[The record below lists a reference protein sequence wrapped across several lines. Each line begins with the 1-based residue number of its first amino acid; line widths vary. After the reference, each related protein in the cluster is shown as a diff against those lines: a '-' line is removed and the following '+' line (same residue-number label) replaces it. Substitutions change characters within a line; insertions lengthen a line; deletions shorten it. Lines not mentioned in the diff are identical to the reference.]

1 MYSDPTALG
10 SIPSIPENFSEEQI
24 VDVAEF
30 IKWRCLEKSGHGL
43 ENVEQNHLG
52 LSSGKLELQK
62 AALLATMQ
70 LDTHQASPKKF
81 ETKSEML
88 GERKVPR
95 FSWNVVNLEQ
105 MSLSSEAAKNF
116 LASASL
122 LKKGLKN
129 KHNFEQKI

>member
-1 MYSDPTALG
+1 M
-10 SIPSIPENFSEEQI
+10 
-24 VDVAEF
+24 
-30 IKWRCLEKSGHGL
+30 
-43 ENVEQNHLG
+43 
-52 LSSGKLELQK
+52 
-62 AALLATMQ
+62 LLATLQ
-70 LDTHQASPKKF
+70 LDTNQASPKKF

-129 KHNFEQKI
+129 KHNLEQKNLVKRRNCISGAIKQLERIHLLSNLFLLHLSQAIKLGWEFYGSII